1 MDEAIKIFV
10 AVAIAALV
18 GIILFLIVGSSS
30 GGIMGSIN
38 TAIEG
43 WITRITNA
51 VGTGVGPGA

>member
-18 GIILFLIVGSSS
+18 GIVLFFIVGNQE
-30 GGIMGSIN
+30 GGIMLTIK

-43 WITRITNA
+43 WISTITNS
-51 VGTGVGPGA
+51 VRLGA